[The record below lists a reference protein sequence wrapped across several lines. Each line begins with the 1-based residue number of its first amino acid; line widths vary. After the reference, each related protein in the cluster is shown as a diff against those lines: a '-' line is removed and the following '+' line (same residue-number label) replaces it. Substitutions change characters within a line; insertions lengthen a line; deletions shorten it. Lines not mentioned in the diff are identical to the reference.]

1 MMDPRLAAP
10 DFDDDGA
17 LRDIYVLGTTIA
29 DWQAVWDMLREDA
42 GRLTFAMDG
51 TALEPPESVAE
62 VFAHQGAHGFLASYR
77 LGGVLLNCHFFT
89 VEEIEFDLDP
99 RDVDGPDDVAALAQ
113 FMAALGRATAKAV
126 ILTMENSQQA
136 VIARFDPV
144 PDRVGWQPAPAEDVL
159 RFLHSR

>member
-1 MMDPRLAAP
+1 MDPRLAAP

-17 LRDIYVLGTTIA
+17 LRDIYVPDTTIA
-29 DWQAVWDMLREDA
+29 DWQAVWDILREDA
-42 GRLTFAMDG
+42 EQLMFAMDG
-51 TALEPPESVAE
+51 TALEPPESVSDI
-62 VFAHQGAHGFLASYR
+62 FARRGAHGFLASYR
-77 LGGVLLNCHFFT
+77 LGRVLLNCHFFT

-113 FMAALGRATAKAV
+113 FMAALARATAKAV

-144 PDRVGWQPAPAEDVL
+144 ADRVDWQPAPG
-159 RFLHSR
+159 